1 MTTRA
6 RRSEIVNAKDR
17 TGQLNSEQRG
27 ASLVGRRAF
36 YQIEIHL
43 SRTDGLTLDELDVAL
58 RCAQDRLAPGV
69 A

>member
-17 TGQLNSEQRG
+17 AGPLNSGKRG
-27 ASLVGRRAF
+27 ASLVGRRAL
-36 YQIEIHL
+36 YQIELHL
-43 SRTDGLTLDELDVAL
+43 GRTDGLTLDELDVAL
-58 RCAQDRLAPGV
+58 RSAQDRLASGV